1 LRHLTAAAASTAS
14 TASPA
19 APASASATTA
29 AACIGVR
36 HCQRERGTG
45 GDQAQ
50 S

>member
-19 APASASATTA
+19 APASATTA